1 MTTYQISQEIGA
13 LYALMTEHNE
23 ETGELLNSDEDLAD
37 FVKEIKQNKSEKLD
51 KLQDLKAFM
60 NKDIDAYD
68 EKIAKLSA
76 RKKALLNDIERV
88 KNLQLLLLD
97 GEKCKTSEYTFY
109 FMNNESINI
118 DSSLKA
124 ENFLGDS
131 NLVKVKT
138 TYDFDKTA
146 IKKAI
151 KDGAEFD
158 GIELVSKFSLAIR

>member
-1 MTTYQISQEIGA
+1 
-13 LYALMTEHNE
+13 MTEHNE
-23 ETGELLNSDEDLAD
+23 DTGELLNSDEDLAD
-37 FVKEIKQNKSEKLD
+37 FVKEIKQNKYEKLD

-60 NKDIDAYD
+60 NKDIEAYD

-124 ENFLGDS
+124 ENFAGDS

-151 KDGAEFD
+151 KDGAEFY